1 MSQYYGLWFCACV
14 MWVRLGYKAC
24 NIYWYWDQYSAAVKQ
39 VYFSHIISLY
49 LLISL
54 VDCQF
59 YFTPY
64 FINIWLTWKLK
75 ALWCWK
81 NPRFWPYLSMS
92 FTKKILKM
100 SVVQGKPMNILRL
113 SDTMVSLWASQCESY
128 RVHVSPATTSTRI
141 SVINMCWKEY
151 AILFALLCRVRIN
164 RAWTPVAYGLL
175 VFIRLGISSVQPFS
189 LSLLPDAP

>member
-1 MSQYYGLWFCACV
+1 MSQYYGLWFCAGV
-14 MWVRLGYKAC
+14 MWVRLAYKAC

-92 FTKKILKM
+92 FTKKNSKNVCRSRQTNEHFKAQRYHGFLVSKSVWIL
-100 SVVQGKPMNILRL
+100 PC
-113 SDTMVSLWASQCESY
+113 T
-128 RVHVSPATTSTRI
+128 RVPGHDVDENQRDKYVLEGVRHLVRPA
-141 SVINMCWKEY
+141 
-151 AILFALLCRVRIN
+151 
-164 RAWTPVAYGLL
+164 
-175 VFIRLGISSVQPFS
+175 
-189 LSLLPDAP
+189 LPCAH